1 MKALFLWFFL
11 GQTLLGGQ
19 AMLPGTVVKLAD
31 TDLMPV
37 YASAVVEEGRLVFNQ
52 IFEPETEVRL
62 LILPSGGGESE
73 FAPYG
78 RIAPSGDDIYI
89 RFEGAEQAVSL
100 RRWLLESYGIEL
112 VFAPPE
118 E

>member
-1 MKALFLWFFL
+1 MKALLLWFVL
-11 GQTLLGGQ
+11 GQTLLSGH
-19 AMLPGTVVKLAD
+19 AMVPGTIVKLAD

-37 YASAVVEEGRLVFNQ
+37 YASAVVEGGRLVFTQ
-52 IFEPETEVRL
+52 TFEPETEVRL
-62 LILPSGGGESE
+62 LILPPGSGESE
-73 FAPYG
+73 LAPYG
-78 RIAPSGDDIYI
+78 RVGPTGDDIYI

>member
-1 MKALFLWFFL
+1 MNALLFWFVL
-11 GQTLLGGQ
+11 GQALLGGHT
-19 AMLPGTVVKLAD
+19 MLPGTVVKLAD

-37 YASAVVEEGRLVFNQ
+37 YASAVVEEGQLVFTHA
-52 IFEPETEVRL
+52 FEPETEVRL
-62 LILPSGGGESE
+62 LFLPPGSSESE
-73 FAPYG
+73 LAPYG
-78 RIAPSGDDIYI
+78 RVGPTGDDIFI

-100 RRWLLESYGIEL
+100 RRWLLESYDIEL